1 LDKIA
6 RLLPAAN
13 PLISTLRSL
22 TWLEAYATAFRYP
35 TPSGRVPAAPQMS
48 RVKAAL
54 DGIETLLVRLSEHFG
69 VDLSK
74 EDGTAAITSP
84 VR

>member
-1 LDKIA
+1 
-6 RLLPAAN
+6 
-13 PLISTLRSL
+13 
-22 TWLEAYATAFRYP
+22 
-35 TPSGRVPAAPQMS
+35 MS

-54 DGIETLLVRLSEHFG
+54 DGIETLLVRLSDHFG